1 MRSFGPA
8 EIAAARP
15 TTVIR
20 SRLPRALTRK
30 TQKPFVVMERPAKT
44 SVLLS
49 AVVFTLDPSFLAPA
63 RLNLAPVQTSGGP
76 LCD

>member
-30 TQKPFVVMERPAKT
+30 TQKPFVVMERHALDEPSEDFGA
-44 SVLLS
+44 
-49 AVVFTLDPSFLAPA
+49 AVGRRFHA
-63 RLNLAPVQTSGGP
+63 
-76 LCD
+76 